1 MHNYFNGGVFK
12 EEVSS
17 QLSAVISYWLV
28 GRLINNYQL
37 PITHYQLPITRLSL
51 IMPDANNKVRFLRP
65 KPPKPDRPLFVFLP
79 GMDGGGLLLR
89 SQIPKLAEHFDIR
102 CLAIPADDMASWDV
116 LVSETIALIEAEKQ
130 AGKGS
135 QRPVYLCGESFGGC
149 LAMKVVLEA
158 PQVCDRLILVNPASS
173 FRQQPWMQWGS
184 YLTQWL
190 PANLYPLSVV
200 SLLPV
205 LASLG
210 KISRS
215 DRQALLEAMQAVPQ
229 TTSVW
234 RLALVRSFN
243 VDENQ
248 LRGIK
253 QPTLVIASGADR
265 LLPSLAEAKLLVK
278 VIPHAEMVTLADSGH
293 ACLLETDVDL
303 YAIMQRRNFW
313 TEREENKLLVGSQQ
327 SVGSW

>member
-1 MHNYFNGGVFK
+1 MAN
-12 EEVSS
+12 
-17 QLSAVISYWLV
+17 
-28 GRLINNYQL
+28 
-37 PITHYQLPITRLSL
+37 
-51 IMPDANNKVRFLRP
+51 ANNKIRFLTP

-89 SQIPKLAEHFDIR
+89 SQIPKLANHFDIR
-102 CLAIPADDMASWDV
+102 CLAIPADDMASWEV

-130 AGKGS
+130 VGKQ

-149 LAMKVVLEA
+149 LAMKTVLEA
-158 PQVCDRLILVNPASS
+158 PQLCDRLILVNPASS
-173 FRQQPWMQWGS
+173 FRQQPWVQWGS

-190 PANLYPLSVV
+190 PANLYPLSVIG
-200 SLLPV
+200 LLPI

-210 KISRS
+210 KIGRD
-215 DRQALLEAMQAVPQ
+215 DRRALLEAMQAVPQ
-229 TTSVW
+229 NTSVW

-278 VIPHAEMVTLADSGH
+278 VIPHAQMVLLANSGH
-293 ACLLETDVDL
+293 ACLLETDVNL
-303 YAIMQRRNFW
+303 YGIMQARNFL
-313 TEREENKLLVGSQQ
+313 TKSEENLSLVNSH
-327 SVGSW
+327 